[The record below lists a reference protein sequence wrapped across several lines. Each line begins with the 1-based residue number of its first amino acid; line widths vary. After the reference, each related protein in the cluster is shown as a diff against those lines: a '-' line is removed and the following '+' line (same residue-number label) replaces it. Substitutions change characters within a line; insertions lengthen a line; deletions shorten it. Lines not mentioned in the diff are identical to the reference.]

1 MKKYLDNIFILAII
15 LIVSII
21 VALVFSFKFDR
32 NLYVG
37 KNEIASTVEVKE
49 VTKNDEIIDK
59 IEIKYDWQIAIPKI
73 NLVAPIEEGSDI
85 VTLRN
90 NVGHITGT
98 GLKSGNIALAGHT
111 NTANYKNGVFFF
123 DRIDELDLGDR
134 VYYRINN
141 QDYVFKVQD
150 KKVVSEN
157 DLSVL
162 DECEKSKLTLITC
175 VVGEHNNR
183 LIVVCV
189 EDDNIKI

>member
-1 MKKYLDNIFILAII
+1 MRKYLERKIILSNI

-21 VALVFSFKFDR
+21 FAFILCVKFDR

-37 KNEIASTVEVKE
+37 ANEVAPTIDVKE
-49 VTKNDEIIDK
+49 ITINDEIIDNV
-59 IEIKYDWQIAIPKI
+59 EIKYNWQIAIPKI
-73 NLVAPIEEGSDI
+73 NLIAPISEGSDI

-98 GLKSGNIALAGHT
+98 GLSKGNISLAGHT
-111 NTANYKNGVFFF
+111 NTANYKNGIFYF
-123 DRIDELDLGDR
+123 DRINELDVADM

-141 QDYVFKVQD
+141 QDYIFKVEN

-162 DECEKSKLTLITC
+162 GESEENKLTLITC
-175 VVGEHNNR
+175 IEGQRRNR
-183 LIVVCV
+183 LIVICT
-189 EDDNIKI
+189 EYENIKI